1 MFRPRLEFDWMMR
14 LIPCAFALLALA
26 AGPSLAENA
35 RAAVPA
41 PAGDLAEMLSGKF
54 VGDGEFLNQRDGT
67 RRGLKLDILGSYDG
81 RVLTL
86 VEDTAFSDGEKQHK
100 VWTFTSAGDHRWIG
114 RRSDLIGDAQVTQD
128 GNKVRMV
135 YRAHVPKDGKTWD
148 LKFDEH
154 YDIQSPDVIVSK
166 TDVSYLFFTVGVANL
181 TIRRAGK

>member
-1 MFRPRLEFDWMMR
+1 VPSPFWRSRPLRR
-14 LIPCAFALLALA
+14 SPT
-26 AGPSLAENA
+26 GRKP
-35 RAAVPA
+35 R
-41 PAGDLAEMLSGKF
+41 
-54 VGDGEFLNQRDGT
+54 FLNQRDGT
-67 RRGLKLDILGSYDG
+67 RRGIKLDILGTYDG

-86 VEDTAFSDGEKQHK
+86 VEDTAFSDGETQHK
-100 VWTFTSAGDHRWIG
+100 VWTFTSAGANRWIG
-114 RRSDLIGDAQVTQD
+114 KRSDVIGDAEVTQD

-148 LKFDEH
+148 LKFDER